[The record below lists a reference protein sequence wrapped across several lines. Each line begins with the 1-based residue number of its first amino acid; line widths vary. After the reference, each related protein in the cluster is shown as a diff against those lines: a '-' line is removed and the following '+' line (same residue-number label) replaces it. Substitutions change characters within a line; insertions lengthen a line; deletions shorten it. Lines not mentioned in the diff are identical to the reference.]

1 MDKIKKILEEN
12 NLTQVW
18 LAKKLDVADAQLNR
32 WINDVNMPNY
42 KIVEKMYA
50 ILNEELAKKKIKD

>member
-18 LAKKLDVADAQLNR
+18 LAKKLNVADAQLNR
-32 WINDVNMPNY
+32 WINGINIPNY
-42 KIVEKMYA
+42 KIVEKMYK
-50 ILNEELAKKKIKD
+50 ILDEELANKKD

>member
-18 LAKKLDVADAQLNR
+18 LARKLEVADAQLNR
-32 WINDVNMPNY
+32 WLNGVNIPNY
-42 KIVEKMYA
+42 KTVEKIYK
-50 ILNEELAKKKIKD
+50 ILDKELKK